1 MVTHPARYRPPA
13 RPPAHAR
20 AALHAAAHSLAQMKV
35 GTHIEVRKQLAKRVQ
50 LLEAALNQQR
60 IDIPE
65 QSA

>member
-1 MVTHPARYRPPA
+1 
-13 RPPAHAR
+13 
-20 AALHAAAHSLAQMKV
+20 MKV